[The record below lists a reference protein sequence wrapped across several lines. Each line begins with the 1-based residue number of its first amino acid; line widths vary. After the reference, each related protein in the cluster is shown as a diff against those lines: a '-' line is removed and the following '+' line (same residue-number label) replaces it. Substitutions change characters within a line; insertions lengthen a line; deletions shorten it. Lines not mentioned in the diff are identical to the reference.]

1 MMRRTT
7 ARGGGWLAGL
17 LMATWLGMGF
27 APDVL
32 AVPLT
37 GQPGA
42 ELRRFVLAT
51 PPTEEPGATL
61 RRFALVVG
69 SSEGGPGRERL
80 RYAGSDALAMSRVL
94 EELGGVAVADRV
106 LLLESDRGALVGALE
121 QMKALVAGAGT
132 PGVRRELVLYYSGHS
147 DGDGL
152 LPRGERFSYEDLRR
166 ALGAVPADVRIAI
179 LDSCGSGALTRY
191 KGGVRRPAFLTDA
204 SSQVR
209 GHAYLASSS
218 ADEVSQESDSIGAS
232 FFTHFLVTGLRGA
245 ADMSGDGRVTL
256 HEAYQFAFHETLART
271 ERSQGGPQHAA
282 YDIQLA
288 GSGDLVM
295 TDLRGSSVRL
305 AVAEDV
311 QGRLF
316 VRDWGNQLVA
326 ELQKPGGRRL
336 LLGLAAGRYTFTL
349 ERPMQ
354 RFEAELSVSSKG
366 RAELRAEHFIPVTL
380 TRTVSRG
387 GAPVAEVSES
397 PAVDVPT
404 VPFNLSLVPPLSTS
418 TLWGGSGINHLAV
431 GVLAVRSTQLQGL
444 GAAGAVGWVDGTMEG
459 LQVSGLASVAG
470 GEVRGLQAALGGNLA
485 FAGGTGGQVSLFFN
499 IAEGDYTGFQLGPT
513 ANRASARLRGLQAS
527 VGINQAERLFGAQ
540 LGLIN
545 ISGDVSGAQVGLIN
559 VATHVRGV
567 QLGLINIADD
577 VSVPIGILSIVRK
590 GRLVFEVT
598 SDDALQLA
606 VSVKYGSRTVYVLAT
621 EGVRIQGQIVRSLT
635 LMGLGMHFP
644 LGEAER
650 YYLDVDVSMS
660 FIGGYRYG
668 SLARLRGMMGW
679 ALKRRFAVFAGVS
692 LNLFGPAPDAEDP
705 DPSLLPTWKV
715 GRGPDVRVWP
725 GLLLGVRI

>member
-1 MMRRTT
+1 V
-7 ARGGGWLAGL
+7 AGL
-17 LMATWLGMGF
+17 LAAAWCALGF
-27 APDVL
+27 APGAL
-32 AVPLT
+32 A
-37 GQPGA
+37 
-42 ELRRFVLAT
+42 AT
-51 PPTEEPGATL
+51 ATEEPEATL

-69 SSEGGPGRERL
+69 SSEGGAGRERL

-106 LLLESDRGALVGALE
+106 LLLEADRGALLGALE
-121 QMKALVAGAGT
+121 RMKARVAEAGA

-147 DGDGL
+147 DGEGL
-152 LPRGERFSYEDLRR
+152 LPRGERFSYDDLRR

-218 ADEVSQESDSIGAS
+218 ADEVAQESDSIGAS

-245 ADMSGDGRVTL
+245 ADTSADGRVTL

-336 LLGLAAGRYTFTL
+336 ALGLAAGRYTFIL
-349 ERPMQ
+349 ERPTQ
-354 RFEAELSVSSKG
+354 RFEAELSVSAKG
-366 RAELRAEHFIPVTL
+366 GAELRAEHFVPVTL
-380 TRTVSRG
+380 TRTAARG
-387 GAPVAEVSES
+387 GEPVAEVAEAQV
-397 PAVDVPT
+397 PVVDVPT

-418 TLWGGSGINHLAV
+418 ALWGGSGVNHVALGA
-431 GVLAVRSTQLQGL
+431 LAVRSTQLRGL
-444 GAAGAVGWVDGTMEG
+444 GAAGGVGWVDGTMEG
-459 LQVSGLASVAG
+459 VQVSGIANVAG
-470 GEVRGLQAALGGNLA
+470 GEVLGLQAALGGNLA
-485 FAGGTGGQVSLFFN
+485 FAGGTGGQVSVVFN
-499 IAEGDYTGFQLGPT
+499 IAEGPYTGFQLSST
-513 ANRASARLRGLQAS
+513 ANRATSDFRGLQAAA
-527 VGINQAERLFGAQ
+527 GINQTERLAGAQ
-540 LGLIN
+540 VGLIN
-545 ISGDVSGAQVGLIN
+545 ISGNVAGAQVGLIN
-559 VATHVRGV
+559 VAADVRGV

-577 VSVPIGILSIVRK
+577 VTVPIGVLSIVRK
-590 GRLVFEVT
+590 GRLAFEV
-598 SDDALQLA
+598 SGDEFAPLS
-606 VSVKYGSRTVYVLAT
+606 VSLKYGSRTVYVLVT
-621 EGVRIQGQIVRSLT
+621 EGLRLGGNDLEPFT
-635 LMGLGMHFP
+635 LMGLGVHFP

-650 YYLDVDVSMS
+650 YYLDVDLATQ
-660 FIGGYRYG
+660 FLGPEEQG
-668 SLARLRGMMGW
+668 SLSRLRAMAGW
-679 ALKRRFAVFAGVS
+679 ELKRRFALFAGVS
-692 LNLFGPAPDAEDP
+692 LNLYEPSSGEEDP
-705 DPSLLPTWKV
+705 GPSLLPQWKV
-715 GRGPDVRVWP
+715 GRGPEATRMWP